1 MFKRS
6 YHNVVFFIVI
16 LVCLS
21 YKGYTQNVVENI
33 LDGLLKNS
41 KYEMP
46 YISEFHSS
54 ISKVELGYNKSY
66 AEYNLQSEN
75 EKFDRPMI
83 ELHLGFEAPLF
94 NYEFKD
100 KNNKRDWAFGATLPI
115 SVHVLEDIFEP
126 VTAAVI
132 NTDFRFGSPRIKAI
146 KYLSDDGLLKNI
158 SISWLPIFHE
168 CTHLGDE
175 IIIYR
180 KDVDFPI
187 TRINVSYEYTEFHL
201 TFNDIADSKKNEH
214 SLRLGG
220 LYRISDRGYGFFD
233 IQKQAI
239 DVDTVTYVN
248 HSERRL
254 EYFAAYQYQRTEGFL
269 ANERCRNILSAEFR
283 SRVRYGYPIYKLKN
297 GVWEATEVKE
307 SYSGNINVYFGW
319 KFYPK
324 DETQSLGLFF
334 HFFRGLNPYGQLRN
348 YPGYT
353 FYGLSL
359 TYEA

>member
-1 MFKRS
+1 MKLNIRTL
-6 YHNVVFFIVI
+6 I
-16 LVCLS
+16 LGTIIPALLS
-21 YKGYTQNVVENI
+21 TLSLKSEELSEKI
-33 LDGLLKNS
+33 LNGLLNS
-41 KYEMP
+41 SLYERP
-46 YISEFHSS
+46 FVSEFHSS

-66 AEYNLQSEN
+66 AEYNLNSET

-94 NYEFKD
+94 SYDIFDD
-100 KNNKRDWAFGATLPI
+100 KNKKSWSIGATLPI

-146 KYLSDDGLLKNI
+146 KYLNDEGFLKNI
-158 SISWLPIFHE
+158 SFSWIPMFHE

-201 TFNDIADSKKNEH
+201 TLNDVADSKKNEH
-214 SLRLGG
+214 TLRFGL
-220 LYRISDRGYGFFD
+220 LYRLSDRGYGYFD

-239 DVDTVTYVN
+239 DIDTVTYVK
-248 HSERRL
+248 HSEFRF

-269 ANERCRNILSAEFR
+269 ASERFRNILSAEFR
-283 SRVRYGYPIYKLKN
+283 SRVRYAYPIYKMDK
-297 GVWEATEVKE
+297 GVWQPTEVKE
-307 SYSGNINVYFGW
+307 GYIGNINLYFGW
-319 KFYPK
+319 KFYAK
-324 DETQSLGLFF
+324 SDNQSLGFYF
-334 HFFRGLNPYGQLRN
+334 HYFRGLNPYGQLRN
-348 YPGYT
+348 YAGYN
-353 FYGLSL
+353 FFGLSL
-359 TYEA
+359 TYEP